1 MEIKSRFDHFNI
13 NVLDLDRS
21 IAFYGKAL
29 GLKEHH
35 RKEAADGS
43 FILVYLTDNET
54 GFLLELTWLHD
65 RKEGDYRYVTPTFSP
80 LLVLQ
85 LRGSGHRRRKL
96 GDVQDVEG
104 ERRFTYEINEQRK
117 LLPRQ
122 DAGSRF
128 RYQADSI
135 RYLCR
140 YVVRR

>member
-54 GFLLELTWLHD
+54 GFLLELTWLRD
-65 RKEGDYRYVTPTFSP
+65 RKEAYELGDNESP
-80 LLVLQ
+80 LCFRVAGNYDEV
-85 LRGSGHRRRKL
+85 REYHREL
-96 GDVQDVEG
+96 GYICFENTEMGLYFINDPDD
-104 ERRFTYEINEQRK
+104 YWIEI
-117 LLPRQ
+117 LPQ
-122 DAGSRF
+122 K
-128 RYQADSI
+128 
-135 RYLCR
+135 
-140 YVVRR
+140 